1 MATAADKHDSRAVC
15 VFAGDAL
22 GSYSFGESHP
32 FGPARQSAFLDLFHS
47 SGLDHRTRICDPVQA
62 TRETIELFHSH
73 EYVEWVQK
81 LSENGKGVLDRGD
94 TPAFPGM
101 YEAAATVVGTTLRA
115 IDEVMSSRCRRGF
128 IPIAGLHHARR
139 DGAAGFCIFNDCGV
153 AIEYLRQRHTVGRVL
168 YVDID
173 AHHGDGVLYAFQD
186 NPDVRI
192 VDMHEDG
199 RYLYPGTGSSTE
211 TGISPAVGTKQNY
224 PMIPGAVDADFFRD
238 WDRAMRFMT
247 ESEPEFIL
255 LQCGADSLA
264 GDPLT
269 HLRYT
274 AEVHYRVAFELARL
288 ADRFAGGRIVAMGG
302 GGYNLENIARG
313 WCAVVRGLLD
323 ATAKVNLENGN
334 KDLK

>member
-1 MATAADKHDSRAVC
+1 
-15 VFAGDAL
+15 
-22 GSYSFGESHP
+22 
-32 FGPARQSAFLDLFHS
+32 
-47 SGLDHRTRICDPVQA
+47 
-62 TRETIELFHSH
+62 
-73 EYVEWVQK
+73 
-81 LSENGKGVLDRGD
+81 
-94 TPAFPGM
+94 M

-115 IDEVMSSRCRRGF
+115 IDKVMSSGCRRGF

-153 AIEYLRQRHTVGRVL
+153 AIEYLRQNHAVRRVL

-173 AHHGDGVLYAFQD
+173 AHHGDGVLYGFED
-186 NPDVRI
+186 DPDVRI

-199 RYLYPGTGSSTE
+199 RYLYPGTGSSNE
-211 TGISPAVGTKQNY
+211 TGTGPALGTKQNY
-224 PMIPGAVDADFFRD
+224 PMAAGAVDSDFFRE
-238 WDRAMRFMT
+238 WQRATHFMA

-274 AEVHYRVAFELARL
+274 ADVHYRVALDLAKL

-302 GGYNLENIARG
+302 GGYNFNNIARG

-323 ATAKVNLENGN
+323 ATEKVN
-334 KDLK
+334 

>member
-1 MATAADKHDSRAVC
+1 MTTAADKHSKQAVC
-15 VFAGDAL
+15 VYTGDAL
-22 GSYSFGESHP
+22 GAYSFGESHP
-32 FGPARQSAFLDLFHS
+32 FGPARQSAFLDLFHE
-47 SGLDHRTRICDPVQA
+47 SGLDQRTRICEPVRA
-62 TRETIELFHSH
+62 ARETIELFHDH

-81 LSENGKGVLDRGD
+81 LSGKGVGLLDSGD

-115 IDEVMSSRCRRGF
+115 IDEVMSSGCRRGF

-153 AIEYLRQRHTVGRVL
+153 AIEYLRQKHAVNRIL

-173 AHHGDGVLYAFQD
+173 AHHGDGVLYGFEND
-186 NPDVRI
+186 PDVRI

-199 RYLYPGTGSSTE
+199 RYLYPGTGSSNE
-211 TGISPAVGTKQNY
+211 TGIGSAVGTKQNY
-224 PMIPGAVDADFFRD
+224 PMAAGAVDADFFRE
-238 WDRAMRFMT
+238 WERATHFME

-274 AEVHYRVAFELARL
+274 ADVHYHVAFYLAKL
-288 ADRFAGGRIVAMGG
+288 ADRLAGGRIVAMGG
-302 GGYNLENIARG
+302 GGYNLDNIAHG

-323 ATAKVNLENGN
+323 ATEKVN
-334 KDLK
+334 